1 MFLVNF
7 IYSVCPLS
15 ICICLVILH
24 VCNLLP
30 SCVVNKLMYSVLII
44 NFQGDL
50 LSKFFNFMRIDI
62 R

>member
-1 MFLVNF
+1 VSENDE
-7 IYSVCPLS
+7 VTAQA
-15 ICICLVILH
+15 
-24 VCNLLP
+24 LP

-50 LSKFFNFMRIDI
+50 LSNFFNFMRIDI